1 MKTTA
6 VLFIA
11 LAIVAAIMGLWVLVG
26 VAAWVVRVL
35 ALIFLVMAVLS
46 ARRRLTEGPSDRA
59 LHH

>member
-6 VLFIA
+6 FLFIA

-35 ALIFLVMAVLS
+35 AFIFLVIAVLS
-46 ARRRLTEGPSDRA
+46 ARRRLTEGHSDRA
-59 LHH
+59 LHS